1 MSLSKLKISIGI
13 ASANDEKTI
22 ENLMKSLAKL
32 YHIRDPYCEVL
43 EIIIVSSGCYD
54 KTETI
59 IRSYQYQYPNFIKLL
74 IERKRT
80 GKANAINRI
89 LQKYEGDALILIPA
103 DAYTTKKELFLLAK
117 QLLCNPQSGVISGHP
132 IIEKKSIHTTM
143 IYRMLFVLWTLHNLT
158 LLRMFSKNKNT
169 HATGELMIIRRGVI
183 NRIPSDIINDDAYIA
198 LVASERHWKVSY
210 EPNAY
215 VMIKIPMFL
224 RDYITQRRRV
234 ILGHKQLQKIK
245 KRQTTTYKQVSRTNI
260 YTGLSI
266 LSNIHS
272 IISFFYL
279 IILSVI
285 ELYLE
290 VSLIFPIFQKQSPHI
305 WKRINTEMLS

>member
-143 IYRMLFVLWTLHNLT
+143 IYRMLFVLCTLHNLT
-158 LLRMFSKNKNT
+158 VLRLFS
-169 HATGELMIIRRGVI
+169 
-183 NRIPSDIINDDAYIA
+183 
-198 LVASERHWKVSY
+198 
-210 EPNAY
+210 
-215 VMIKIPMFL
+215 
-224 RDYITQRRRV
+224 
-234 ILGHKQLQKIK
+234 
-245 KRQTTTYKQVSRTNI
+245 
-260 YTGLSI
+260 
-266 LSNIHS
+266 
-272 IISFFYL
+272 
-279 IILSVI
+279 
-285 ELYLE
+285 
-290 VSLIFPIFQKQSPHI
+290 
-305 WKRINTEMLS
+305 